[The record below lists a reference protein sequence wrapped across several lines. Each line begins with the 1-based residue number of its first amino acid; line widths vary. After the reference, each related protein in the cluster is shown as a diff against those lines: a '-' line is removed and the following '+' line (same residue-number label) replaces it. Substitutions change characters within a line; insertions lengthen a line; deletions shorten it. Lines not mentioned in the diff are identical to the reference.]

1 MESPLSSRTGTAS
14 PLRGSLALVSA
25 ALCALGACR
34 TTNTGAV
41 DSQHASN
48 NAAGGDRAPRGAQS
62 AAMIRAHAARAVPR
76 CAAGDPISLASASN
90 GVDPRAAIARSSRGG
105 MVAFIA
111 RSDSGAHVLKVLA
124 LTATGTASGAP
135 REIAGA
141 IEPSDPA
148 IVATNNGY
156 VLAFRDHADWGSD
169 DNVARERIVI
179 VALETDGTIARWP
192 GSRATIAQGQPLAG
206 AVALE
211 AADARTRGFGV
222 PALTAKEGRVAL
234 VVARGRGAQQQA
246 TVHVVDDV
254 LGAFRESSVSLGGGS
269 VDWREPPSIAIVG
282 GSVRWTLG
290 GSVDGASAVAS
301 ALDAAAPEWIARFVT
316 APSTLAIDETRA
328 LTAYVNNTDGGSTV
342 RVRSLGADASIAP
355 STVAVY
361 SKAFDPRVAL
371 VRLGQDLVGAI
382 TISQS
387 ADDATGSINLSL
399 TDSNGSFVGRH
410 AAMTSLRMRSTRVA
424 AASAPGS
431 AWVLVDGRGDDGAA
445 VLGLVVLRCDE
456 SAESDAQELPS
467 ASMLQAP
474 TAPDD
479 AAVSAERPSG
489 LARCAPS
496 GAPATI
502 ATFTVEGEDVT
513 ADSSTASVALRDGR
527 LVFFARRR
535 VDAERTEIIAATVNN
550 DASSTVTQRNAIA
563 SSGRL
568 LDAAEVNG
576 EALAVDT
583 NGALYRSR
591 GRGDLSKTQI
601 QIAAISSARFVRGG
615 SGIVALSM
623 LSGEQLVYIPI
634 TAGRPGAPVALTL
647 NESHGAG
654 RSHVVLDAVLM
665 GSTAHALVA
674 TAGTRESTTARALHS
689 FDPSPRGLASRRAL
703 GELMADPLSVGGDG
717 GALIASG
724 ANLSLVFLDREWVRA
739 GTVQNNTLRDVRS
752 VFQYFRSGGHPQA
765 MHHAGADTLAI
776 TSTPGVPANV
786 DDIPAMTYA
795 ITVHGA
801 QGAPRAY
808 SFATPADTSAIVTLG
823 VGYAL
828 GNNGIGVVYARS
840 QSNGQLQWLY
850 QRGACA
856 PATATT
862 ATSGATASSGG
873 GR

>member
-1 MESPLSSRTGTAS
+1 MVRALPSCTGT
-14 PLRGSLALVSA
+14 PLGGSLALVSA
-25 ALCALGACR
+25 ALFALGACR
-34 TTNTGAV
+34 TTNTGAAV
-41 DSQHASN
+41 DSQRASN
-48 NAAGGDRAPRGAQS
+48 NAVGGDRAPRGAQS
-62 AAMIRAHAARAVPR
+62 AAMIRARSARPVPR
-76 CAAGDPISLASASN
+76 CSAGEPISLASASN

-111 RSDSGAHVLKVLA
+111 RSDNGAHVLKVLA
-124 LTATGTASGAP
+124 LTTTGTASGAP

-141 IEPSDPA
+141 VEPSDPA

-169 DNVARERIVI
+169 DNVARERIVL

-192 GSRATIAQGQPLAG
+192 GAHGTIAQGQPLAG
-206 AVALE
+206 AVAIE
-211 AADARTRGFGV
+211 AADARARGFGV
-222 PALTAKEGRVAL
+222 PALTAKEGRVAM
-234 VVARGRGAQQQA
+234 VVARGRSSQQPA

-254 LGAFRESSVSLGGGS
+254 LGAFRESSASLGRGS
-269 VDWREPPSIAIVG
+269 VDWRSPPSIAIIG

-301 ALDAAAPEWIARFVT
+301 ALDDAAPEWIARFVT
-316 APSTLAIDETRA
+316 APSILAIDDARS
-328 LTAYVNNTDGGSTV
+328 LTAYVNNTYGGSTV
-342 RVRSLGADASIAP
+342 RVRALGADAAIAP

-382 TISQS
+382 TISQT

-445 VLGLVVLRCDE
+445 VLGLVALRCDE

-467 ASMLQAP
+467 ATMLQEP
-474 TAPDD
+474 TAPDE
-479 AAVSAERPSG
+479 ALVSAERPTG
-489 LARCAPS
+489 LQRCAPS
-496 GAPATI
+496 GAAVNI

-513 ADSSTASVALRDGR
+513 ADSSTASVVLRDGR

-535 VDAERTEIIAATVNN
+535 VDAERSEMIAATVNN
-550 DASSTVTQRNAIA
+550 DAGSTVAQRDAIA
-563 SSGRL
+563 ATGRL

-591 GRGDLSKTQI
+591 GRGDITKTQI
-601 QIAAISSARFVRGG
+601 QIAGISSARFVRGG

-623 LSGEQLVYIPI
+623 LSGEQLVYIPL
-634 TAGRPGAPVALTL
+634 TAGRPGAPVSLAL
-647 NESHGAG
+647 NESHRSGA
-654 RSHVVLDAVLM
+654 SHVVLDAVM
-665 GSTAHALVA
+665 VGSTAHALVA
-674 TAGTRESTTARALHS
+674 TARSRESVTARALHS
-689 FDPSPRGLASRRAL
+689 FDPSPRGRAARRAL
-703 GELMADPLSVGGDG
+703 GELMADPISIGGDG
-717 GALIASG
+717 GALVASG
-724 ANLSLVFLDREWVRA
+724 SSLSLVFWDREWVRA
-739 GTVQNNTLRDVRS
+739 GTVQNNTLHSVRS
-752 VFQYFRSGGHPQA
+752 VFQYFRAGGYPLA
-765 MHHAGADTLAI
+765 MHHSGVETLAI
-776 TSTPGVPANV
+776 TSRPGVPANV

-801 QGAPRAY
+801 QGAARAY

-823 VGYAL
+823 AGYAL
-828 GNNGIGVVYARS
+828 SNNGIGVVYARS

-850 QRGACA
+850 QRGTCA
-856 PATATT
+856 AATSATA
-862 ATSGATASSGG
+862 ASSGG